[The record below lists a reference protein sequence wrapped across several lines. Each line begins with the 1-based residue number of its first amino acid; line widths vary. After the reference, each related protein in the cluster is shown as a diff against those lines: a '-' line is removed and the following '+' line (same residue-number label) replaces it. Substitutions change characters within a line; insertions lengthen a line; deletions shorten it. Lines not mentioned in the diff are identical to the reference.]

1 MAETHARGSIMYVP
15 RMDAAGATE
24 WRAESG
30 EPYGPFGSRLS
41 ALGSGLSGICFPIE
55 VSSSSRRARGFVSWG
70 LDPEDADWARIG
82 WDWVRPSE
90 KAAWERLNEKRALAR
105 FP

>member
-1 MAETHARGSIMYVP
+1 MAETHAKGPIMYVP
-15 RMDAAGATE
+15 RMDAILNRWFTTYEGA
-24 WRAESG
+24 RASLESEG
-30 EPYGPFGSRLS
+30 GYLLPYRSQFFVTTSE
-41 ALGSGLSGICFPIE
+41 GIRE
-55 VSSSSRRARGFVSWG
+55 LG

-90 KAAWERLNEKRALAR
+90 KAAWERLHEKWALAR